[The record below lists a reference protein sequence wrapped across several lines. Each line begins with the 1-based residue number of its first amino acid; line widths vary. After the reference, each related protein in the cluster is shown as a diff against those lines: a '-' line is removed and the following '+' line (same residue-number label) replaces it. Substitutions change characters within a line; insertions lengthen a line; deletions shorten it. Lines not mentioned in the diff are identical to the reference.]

1 MRTALRHRPP
11 QRPPAPA
18 ARARAAHG
26 FTLIEMLVVMT
37 LIALLLTLAVPRY
50 FASLDNGR
58 QSVQRQNLATMRDA
72 IDKFYGDQ
80 DRYPDTLDELVA
92 KRYLRSVPIDPVTET
107 SDWTVIAPIDPT
119 QGAVYDVQAPAR
131 PEALAA
137 EGK

>member
-1 MRTALRHRPP
+1 MRSALRFHSS
-11 QRPPAPA
+11 QRTPARSH
-18 ARARAAHG
+18 ARGTRG

-50 FASLDNGR
+50 FSSLDNGR
-58 QSVQRQNLATMRDA
+58 QTVQRQNLATMRDA

-80 DRYPDTLDELVA
+80 GRYPDTLDELVA
-92 KRYLRSVPIDPVTET
+92 KRYLRSVPIDPVSET
-107 SDWTVIAPIDPT
+107 SNWVVSAPVDPT

-131 PEALAA
+131 PEALAT